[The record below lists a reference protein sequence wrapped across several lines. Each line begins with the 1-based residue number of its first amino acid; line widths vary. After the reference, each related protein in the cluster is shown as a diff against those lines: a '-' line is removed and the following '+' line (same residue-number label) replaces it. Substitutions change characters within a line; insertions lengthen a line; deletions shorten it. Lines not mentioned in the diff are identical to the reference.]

1 MSFFSDRELQ
11 RLEMEYK
18 PDVETKK
25 KFSPTLRLTTLAIL
39 VFVGVSVIGV
49 AFLLVSDYWMNRRLS
64 AMENALE
71 GLNQKMN
78 QTPNISEASVQLRGR
93 QKRSVSSNKTPGS
106 LDFEKRLLA
115 LEKR

>member
-1 MSFFSDRELQ
+1 
-11 RLEMEYK
+11 MEYK
-18 PDVETKK
+18 PDADLEAKKK
-25 KFSPTLRLTTLAIL
+25 KFPTLRSTTLAIL

-49 AFLLVSDYWMNRRLS
+49 AFLLVSDRVNGRLS

-78 QTPNISEASVQLRGR
+78 QISNVSEASVQLSGR
-93 QKRSVSSNKTPGS
+93 QKRSVSSNATPGS
-106 LDFEKRLLA
+106 SDFEKRLQA